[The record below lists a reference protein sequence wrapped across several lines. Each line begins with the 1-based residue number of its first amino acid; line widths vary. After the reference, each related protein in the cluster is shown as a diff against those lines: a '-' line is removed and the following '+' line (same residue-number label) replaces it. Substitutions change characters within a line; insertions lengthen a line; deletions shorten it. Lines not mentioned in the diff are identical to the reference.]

1 MKHLKPL
8 LRVLGRIILRVAP
21 LLIAVP
27 ALAYSMPL
35 REGAP
40 VMVEAST
47 ATPPPPTPPPAIPV
61 PAPAAPT
68 PAPRYTLGEAAPYL
82 PILMYHYI
90 REVDPDAD
98 PLGFRLS
105 VRPDRFAEHLAWLRE
120 RGYVGLRMR
129 ELAVCLRAN
138 DCPPRAVAL
147 TFDDGYADNV
157 TAALPLL
164 RRYGF
169 VATFYI
175 VTGFVGREGYMDWED
190 LVLLRDSGMEIGA
203 HSVSHADLA
212 ALDLDAARYEILA
225 SREALEERL
234 GIEVV
239 SFSYPAGSYT
249 PAVARLIREAGF
261 SSAVT
266 AAPAARLERLDA
278 LPRRRVLGGETLE
291 GYRWYVVPPVS
302 EGKP

>member
-1 MKHLKPL
+1 VKHLKPL
-8 LRVLGRIILRVAP
+8 LRVLGPIILRVAP

-40 VMVEAST
+40 VMVEAPT
-47 ATPPPPTPPPAIPV
+47 ATPPPPTPPPAIPA

-190 LVLLRDSGMEIGA
+190 LALLRDGGMEIGA

-239 SFSYPAGSYT
+239 SFSYPSGSYT

-302 EGKP
+302 AGKP

>member
-1 MKHLKPL
+1 MKHRKPL
-8 LRVLGRIILRVAP
+8 LRVLGRLMLRMTP

-27 ALAYSMPL
+27 ALAHSMPL
-35 REGAP
+35 RETAP
-40 VMVEAST
+40 AVTEAPT
-47 ATPPPPTPPPAIPV
+47 ATLLPATPPPAAPTPSP
-61 PAPAAPT
+61 APT
-68 PAPRYTLGEAAPYL
+68 PAPRYTLGEAAPYI

-90 REVDPDAD
+90 REVDRDAD

-129 ELAVCLRAN
+129 DLAACLRAN
-138 DCPPRAVAL
+138 DCPRRAVAL

-157 TAALPLL
+157 TTALPLL
-164 RRYGF
+164 RRHGF

-190 LVLLRDSGMEIGA
+190 LALLRDSGMELGA
-203 HSVSHADLA
+203 HTVSHADLA
-212 ALDLDAARYEILA
+212 ALDLGQARHEILA
-225 SREALEERL
+225 SRQALEERL

-249 PAVARLIREAGF
+249 SAVRRLIREAGF

-266 AAPAARLERLDA
+266 TAPAERLERLDA

-291 GYRWYVVPPVS
+291 GYHWYFVPPVRA
-302 EGKP
+302 GRP